1 MSLRLVPLLG
11 LMVGLALGLPGCRMV
26 ADPGSAPVVSQPTT
40 PVVKNLTNF
49 SNALRC
55 MDSLFVS
62 FGKRDIVI
70 TSDGLPDHTGVI
82 TSGTKEMMISA
93 ISKMSTKS
101 GAFRYV
107 DVERSGD
114 AVFWFNQ
121 NYTRNSLTVPNFYI
135 RGAITQVD
143 QSVLNDSHSA
153 SVALPFLSLGYSR
166 DQLVSLVSMD
176 LNMGQTETLQIMPGI
191 SSTNTIAIV
200 KSGSSV
206 ESEGLIQKASVM
218 LNVSADRSQ
227 GTHAAVRNLVELG
240 MIELLGKFTRV
251 PYWRCLE
258 IESTNPEMM
267 QVAHDWFDD
276 LDERGRIRMAQ
287 GALRR
292 IGYYDGPEDGTDN
305 RALKDAINRYKSEK
319 DLIANGRVDF
329 DLYFRFVADD
339 LASPDSKLAKSGPGG
354 APPLPTP
361 TALDNETAGFDPI
374 GLTIAPAATP
384 KGGYHAGDRV
394 RLSVSVQQPA
404 DLYCYYESGAS
415 SVVRIFPNRFQPNAK
430 LLPGTQVQIPPES
443 GFSIKLDKSGVQER
457 IACIATKVP
466 YPPEKKPA
474 VLSQGDLVPLTQVNN
489 LSSVIYQHQ
498 GADRHRS
505 SVRTLTIAVQ

>member
-1 MSLRLVPLLG
+1 
-11 LMVGLALGLPGCRMV
+11 
-26 ADPGSAPVVSQPTT
+26 
-40 PVVKNLTNF
+40 
-49 SNALRC
+49 
-55 MDSLFVS
+55 
-62 FGKRDIVI
+62 
-70 TSDGLPDHTGVI
+70 
-82 TSGTKEMMISA
+82 
-93 ISKMSTKS
+93 
-101 GAFRYV
+101 
-107 DVERSGD
+107 
-114 AVFWFNQ
+114 
-121 NYTRNSLTVPNFYI
+121 
-135 RGAITQVD
+135 
-143 QSVLNDSHSA
+143 
-153 SVALPFLSLGYSR
+153 
-166 DQLVSLVSMD
+166 
-176 LNMGQTETLQIMPGI
+176 
-191 SSTNTIAIV
+191 
-200 KSGSSV
+200 
-206 ESEGLIQKASVM
+206 
-218 LNVSADRSQ
+218 
-227 GTHAAVRNLVELG
+227 

-361 TALDNETAGFDPI
+361 TALDNETAGYDPI
-374 GLTIAPAATP
+374 GLAITPAATP
-384 KGGYHAGDRV
+384 KGGYRAGDRV

-430 LLPGTQVQIPPES
+430 LLPGTQVQIPPDS

-457 IACIATKVP
+457 IACIATKAP

-489 LSSVIYQHQ
+489 LASVIYQHQ